1 MALTTTDI
9 LYLLLLIFLFILSAF
24 FSATET
30 ALMRTNRFRIRHM
43 AEKGDHEAQRL
54 DAILK
59 TPDKFLGTI
68 LLGNNFSNILASVL
82 ATAVFIAVFGE
93 RGVIYATVA
102 MTALLL
108 VFCEVIPKT
117 LAAYRADEVSRLAA
131 LPMQG
136 FIRALNPIVRLLN
149 LISRG
154 VAFLLSVDM
163 NRIDR
168 VTEQDIGSAIV
179 VGTKDGFIKEPKAK
193 MLMGILDM
201 ESVPVRKAMIPIHD
215 VDAISIDA
223 TFDKIVETALRK
235 NYSRYPV
242 YEGSIDN
249 ILGYFHI
256 RDAWQYIDRREQ
268 FTVRSCLREAHF
280 VPETKS
286 VLKQLIDFQQ
296 GHIHMAFVVDEF
308 GTVKGVIT
316 LEDIIEEIT
325 GDITDEHDAVLATVV
340 PVGTGSFLVRGNIGL
355 RDLGRFIAHDFPD
368 DVDTLSGLIY
378 TVLDRI
384 PDEGETV
391 RWEDLSLRVERMRGN
406 RIARVRVS
414 IEA

>member
-1 MALTTTDI
+1 MDMATTNI
-9 LYLLLLIFLFILSAF
+9 LYLILLVLLFMLSAF

-30 ALMRTNRFRIRHM
+30 AFMRTNRYRIRHK

-136 FIRALNPIVRLLN
+136 FIRALNPVVRLLN

-154 VAFLLSVDM
+154 VAVLLGVDM
-163 NRIDR
+163 SRADC

-215 VDAISIDA
+215 VDAIAIDA
-223 TFDKIVETALRK
+223 AFDQIVETAVRK
-235 NYSRYPV
+235 SYSRYPV

-249 ILGYFHI
+249 IQGYLHI
-256 RDAWQYIDRREQ
+256 RDAWQYIHRREQ
-268 FTVRSCLREAHF
+268 FSVRLCMREAHF

-340 PVGTGSFLVRGNIGL
+340 PVGSRSFLVRGNIGL
-355 RDLGRFIAHDFPD
+355 RDLGRFITHDFPD

-378 TVLDRI
+378 TALDRI
-384 PDEGETV
+384 PEEGETV
-391 RWEDLSLRVERMRGN
+391 RWENLSMRVERMRGN
-406 RIARVRVS
+406 RISRVRVS

>member
-1 MALTTTDI
+1 MVLTTIDFF
-9 LYLLLLIFLFILSAF
+9 YLLLLIFLFILSAF
-24 FSATET
+24 FSASET
-30 ALMRTNRFRIRHM
+30 ALMRTNRYRIRHM
-43 AEKGDHEAQRL
+43 AEQGDHEAQRL

-59 TPDKFLGTI
+59 TPDKILGAI
-68 LLGNNFSNILASVL
+68 LLGNNFTNILASVL
-82 ATAVFIAVFGE
+82 ATAFFIAVFGE
-93 RGVIYATVA
+93 RGIIYATVA
-102 MTALLL
+102 MTVLLL

-117 LAAYRADEVSRLAA
+117 MAAYRAEEVSRLVA
-131 LPMQG
+131 LPMQWI
-136 FIRALNPIVRLLN
+136 IRALNPIVRLLN
-149 LISRG
+149 LISTG
-154 VAFLLSVDM
+154 VAGLLGVDM
-163 NRIDR
+163 TKIDS
-168 VTEQDIGSAIV
+168 VTEKDIGSAIV

-223 TFDKIVETALRK
+223 SFDKIVETAVRK

-242 YEGSIDN
+242 YEGAIDN

-268 FTVRSCLREAHF
+268 FTVRSGLREAHF

-340 PVGTGSFLVRGNIGL
+340 PVGTHSFLVRGNIGL

-378 TVLDRI
+378 SVLDRI
-384 PDEGETV
+384 PEEGETV
-391 RWEDLSLRVERMRGN
+391 RWNDLSMRVERMRGN
-406 RIARVRVS
+406 RITRVRVS
-414 IEA
+414 IET

>member
-1 MALTTTDI
+1 MVLTTIDI
-9 LYLLLLIFLFILSAF
+9 LYLFLLIFLFIMSAF
-24 FSATET
+24 FSASET
-30 ALMRTNRFRIRHM
+30 ALMRTNRYRIRHM
-43 AEKGDHEAQRL
+43 AEQGDHEAQRL
-54 DAILK
+54 DIILK
-59 TPDKFLGTI
+59 TPDKILGTI
-68 LLGNNFSNILASVL
+68 LLGNNFINILASAL

-93 RGVIYATVA
+93 RGIIYATVA
-102 MTALLL
+102 MTVLLL

-117 LAAYRADEVSRLAA
+117 LAAYRADEISRLVAM
-131 LPMQG
+131 PMQWI
-136 FIRALNPIVRLLN
+136 IRVLSPIVRLLN
-149 LISRG
+149 LISTG
-154 VAFLLSVDM
+154 IAGLLGVDM
-163 NRIDR
+163 SKIDR

-215 VDAISIDA
+215 VDAIAIEAS
-223 TFDKIVETALRK
+223 FDKIVETAVKK

-268 FTVRSCLREAHF
+268 FSVRSGLREAHF

-325 GDITDEHDAVLATVV
+325 GDITDEHDAVLAAIV
-340 PVGTGSFLVRGNIGL
+340 PVGTRSFLVRGNIGL
-355 RDLGRFIAHDFPD
+355 RDLGRFIAHDFPAE
-368 DVDTLSGLIY
+368 VDTLSGLIY
-378 TVLDRI
+378 SVLDRV

-414 IEA
+414 IET

>member
-1 MALTTTDI
+1 MALTATNM
-9 LYLLLLIFLFILSAF
+9 LYLALLIFLFVLSAF

-201 ESVPVRKAMIPIHD
+201 DAVPVRKAMIPLGD
-215 VDAISIDA
+215 VEIISID
-223 TFDKIVETALRK
+223 TSFDQIVETATKK

-242 YEGSIDN
+242 YDGAHDN
-249 ILGYFHI
+249 IVGYFHI
-256 RDAWQYIDRREQ
+256 RDAWQYID
-268 FTVRSCLREAHF
+268 
-280 VPETKS
+280 
-286 VLKQLIDFQQ
+286 
-296 GHIHMAFVVDEF
+296 
-308 GTVKGVIT
+308 
-316 LEDIIEEIT
+316 
-325 GDITDEHDAVLATVV
+325 
-340 PVGTGSFLVRGNIGL
+340 
-355 RDLGRFIAHDFPD
+355 
-368 DVDTLSGLIY
+368 
-378 TVLDRI
+378 
-384 PDEGETV
+384 
-391 RWEDLSLRVERMRGN
+391 
-406 RIARVRVS
+406 
-414 IEA
+414 

>member
-1 MALTTTDI
+1 MTLTTINI

-24 FSATET
+24 FSASET
-30 ALMRTNRFRIRHM
+30 ALMRANRYRIRHM
-43 AEKGDHEAQRL
+43 AEQGDHEAQRL
-54 DAILK
+54 HAILK
-59 TPDKFLGTI
+59 APDKILGAI
-68 LLGNNFSNILASVL
+68 LLGNNFINILASAL
-82 ATAVFIAVFGE
+82 ATAVFIAIYGE
-93 RGVIYATVA
+93 RGIIYATVA

-117 LAAYRADEVSRLAA
+117 LAAYRADEFSRLAA
-131 LPMQG
+131 LPMQWI
-136 FIRALNPIVRLLN
+136 IRALSPIVRLLN
-149 LISRG
+149 LISKAIA
-154 VAFLLSVDM
+154 VLLGVDM
-163 NRIDR
+163 SKIDR

-179 VGTKDGFIKEPKAK
+179 VGTKDGFIKESKAK

-215 VDAISIDA
+215 VDAIPVDA
-223 TFDKIVETALRK
+223 SFDKIVETAVRK

-242 YEGSIDN
+242 YEGTIDN

-268 FTVRSCLREAHF
+268 FTVRSGLREAHF

-316 LEDIIEEIT
+316 L
-325 GDITDEHDAVLATVV
+325 
-340 PVGTGSFLVRGNIGL
+340 
-355 RDLGRFIAHDFPD
+355 
-368 DVDTLSGLIY
+368 
-378 TVLDRI
+378 
-384 PDEGETV
+384 
-391 RWEDLSLRVERMRGN
+391 
-406 RIARVRVS
+406 
-414 IEA
+414 